1 MSSHREAPM
10 HHTVTF
16 GVLALTLAACNHPTS
31 APTSPRG
38 AAPRAANIEAPAPS
52 PVLAVPLPG
61 HTLELWPF
69 PGFGFGAQSDP
80 AHLIWIGHADP
91 RALRAALLSLNGDR
105 TAAGVPDRFPF
116 NRTWPD
122 APEGHAA
129 G

>member
-1 MSSHREAPM
+1 M

-16 GVLALTLAACNHPTS
+16 GVLALALAACNHPTS

-38 AAPRAANIEAPAPS
+38 AAPRAANIEAPAPR

-69 PGFGFGAQSDP
+69 TGFGFGAPSDP
-80 AHLIWIGHADP
+80 VNLIWIGHADP

-105 TAAGVPDRFPF
+105 TAVGFPGVFPLY
-116 NRTWPD
+116 RPWHDQPGVQ
-122 APEGHAA
+122 PAA
-129 G
+129 ARP